1 MININTICFDDNQEP
16 TIVDYSDP
24 LTIIIVK
31 EFIVE
36 ELGTIDHITLIGIQ
50 ELFTQEIKK

>member
-1 MININTICFDDNQEP
+1 MINTNTICFDDNQEP